1 MIDLSALEVFDR
13 PVAGSRAPTGEP
25 LHVPLN
31 QIDQDPNQPRKEFSD
46 DAMREMTAS
55 VSAKGVKSP
64 VSVRS
69 HPDQPGRFILNFGA
83 RRLRASI
90 AAGRETIP
98 AFIDEAHDDYD
109 QVIENEQ
116 RENLTPME
124 RALFIKRKLADGETA
139 GKIAKKLGKPNNM
152 VTEHMALID
161 MPACIEEVYTSGKS
175 QSPKTVYDLRKL
187 YDKHPEKV
195 EAWCVEAEEIT
206 RRRVAELTELLNGRK
221 QMPPKLGST
230 ATEDVGAG
238 ASNFRHDENSDPEAA
253 NDGDDIGGEDGQVE
267 GPKAAGPELLS
278 DLEHGKQ
285 KKEVATTDPSRIKKP
300 VLLVEFDSRAA
311 TVMLHRRPTTPGLIH
326 IKYEDGGDEIEV
338 DASRCKISCLVD
350 SLA

>member
-1 MIDLSALEVFDR
+1 MIDLSALEDLDR
-13 PVAGSRAPTGEP
+13 PAAGSRAPTGEP
-25 LHVPLN
+25 LRVPLN
-31 QIDQDPNQPRKEFSD
+31 RIDQDPNQPRKEFSEN
-46 DAMREMTAS
+46 AMREMTAS

-64 VSVRS
+64 VSVRR

-90 AAGRETIP
+90 AAGRDTIP

-206 RRRVAELTELLNGRK
+206 RRKVAELTELLNGRK
-221 QMPPKLGST
+221 KMPSEPGST
-230 ATEDVGAG
+230 ATADDGAG
-238 ASNFRHDENSDPEAA
+238 ASTFRHDENTSPEAA
-253 NDGDDIGGEDGQVE
+253 NDSDNIGGDDGQGQ
-267 GPKAAGPELLS
+267 GPQAAGPEQPLNP
-278 DLEHGKQ
+278 EHEKQ
-285 KKEVATTDPSRIKKP
+285 KKESTTTDPSRIKKP
-300 VLLVEFDSRAA
+300 VLLVEFDSRSAR
-311 TVMLHRRPTTPGLIH
+311 VMLHRRPTTPGLIH
-326 IKYEDGGDEIEV
+326 IKYEDSGDEIEV
-338 DASRCKISCLVD
+338 DASRCKINCLVD